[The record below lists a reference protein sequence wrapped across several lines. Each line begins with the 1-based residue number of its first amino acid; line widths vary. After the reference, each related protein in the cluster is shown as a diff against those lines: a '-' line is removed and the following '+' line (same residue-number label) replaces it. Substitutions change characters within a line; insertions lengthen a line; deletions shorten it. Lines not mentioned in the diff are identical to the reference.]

1 MQRVEIT
8 QDFALPVE
16 RVYAYLSEHENLG
29 PLFGATITRVR
40 DGGSS
45 RNGVGS
51 VRSLRVAP
59 LPAFEET
66 VTAAVPNELV
76 AYRITKGSPLK
87 NHSGVMTFST
97 TPTGSRLHYVIEFGS
112 VLPGLDR
119 IVKLG
124 LDRNVRKGLASVDA
138 KA

>member
-40 DGGSS
+40 DGEVT

-51 VRSLRVAP
+51 VRSLRVAV
-59 LPAFEET
+59 LPAFQET

-76 AYRITKGSPLK
+76 AYRITQGSPLK
-87 NHSGVMTFST
+87 DHSGVMTFST
-97 TPTGSRLHYVIEFGS
+97 IPTGSRLHYVIEFGS
-112 VLPGLDR
+112 VLPGIDR

-124 LDRNVRKGLASVDA
+124 LDRNVRKGLATVDA
-138 KA
+138 LA